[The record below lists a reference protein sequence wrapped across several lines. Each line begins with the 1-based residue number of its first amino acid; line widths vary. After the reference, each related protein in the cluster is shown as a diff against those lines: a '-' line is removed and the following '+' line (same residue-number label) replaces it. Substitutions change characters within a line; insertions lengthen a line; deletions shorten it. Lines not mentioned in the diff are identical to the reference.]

1 MTFDEDGTREQAQ
14 VLMLQYRQDTVN
26 SPIKRVIFG
35 DADSN
40 NSFEYM
46 RNESDSTV
54 FPGMYVGAC
63 SLLRY

>member
-14 VLMLQYRQDTVN
+14 VLMLQYRQDSVN

-40 NSFEYM
+40 NSFEYI

-54 FPGMYVGAC
+54 FPGN
-63 SLLRY
+63 S